1 METKQKLKVGN
12 KIVCIT
18 NAYKDFTK
26 GKEYEIFYIDSD
38 YISVVNDYGVSINFL
53 SIHNTFKLKE
63 EPITLNEFISDNWAE
78 KLKINDT
85 AYKETEGKLF
95 YELDF
100 DFITKIAERMASN
113 KGKYEPYN
121 WQKLDNV
128 EELKQALF
136 RHVLEVMKGNLE
148 DDGRDFGHLEAI
160 ACDVMMIY
168 YQLKKN
174 R

>member
-1 METKQKLKVGN
+1 MENKQKLKVGDE
-12 KIVCIT
+12 IVCII
-18 NAYKDFTK
+18 DDIDRFTK
-26 GKEYEIFYIDSD
+26 NKIYYIKGVYSSTFNIIDDDGYERVFLIINIGEY
-38 YISVVNDYGVSINFL
+38 
-53 SIHNTFKLKE
+53 FKFKE
-63 EPITLNEFISDNWAE
+63 EKE
-78 KLKINDT
+78 T

-100 DFITKIAERMASN
+100 DFITKMAERMASN
-113 KGKYEPYN
+113 KGKYELYN

-128 EELKQALF
+128 DELKQALF

-168 YQLKKN
+168 YQLKNK
-174 R
+174 